1 MGSRTLTPW
10 PGCFPC
16 CSGVLVISVLLEAE
30 SCADCWQSRSP
41 GRTWVRGIQE
51 TPRTPRV
58 PAAATWRWQHPTPDA
73 RGAHTHD
80 LKSLSSQLCLNFWS
94 GVCELPRT
102 LPFDVIVVVC
112 FSTHTECHIWF
123 QVHMQGHTCIFSA
136 AQQEEMS
143 YVFVLRCRR
152 VQTIIVTWRIALF
165 PTQKT
170 SVMDNRLSNQLE
182 ERKPI
187 GIKTWLDSH
196 QAVTTVPRAW
206 L

>member
-1 MGSRTLTPW
+1 M
-10 PGCFPC
+10 
-16 CSGVLVISVLLEAE
+16 
-30 SCADCWQSRSP
+30 
-41 GRTWVRGIQE
+41 
-51 TPRTPRV
+51 
-58 PAAATWRWQHPTPDA
+58 
-73 RGAHTHD
+73 THD
-80 LKSLSSQLCLNFWS
+80 VTKLSFVNPISKTLCGLRSGWQWSRLNFW
-94 GVCELPRT
+94 GDHLCEFPRA

-123 QVHMQGHTCIFSA
+123 QVHMQRHTCIFSA

-143 YVFVLRCRR
+143 YVFVLLCSR

-187 GIKTWLDSH
+187 GIKTRLDSH
-196 QAVTTVPRAW
+196 QAVTTVPGAR